1 MKDKIKEIMS
11 LLFSVP
17 VDSIKDDSSTQ
28 NLENW
33 DSLNHMNLV
42 VALEQEFQIRF
53 EDDEIIKIVSLNQVI
68 ENLAVKLEA
77 KNKL

>member
-11 LLFSVP
+11 LVFSIP
-17 VDSIKDDSSTQ
+17 ADSIKDDASTQ

-53 EDDEIIKIVSLNQVI
+53 EDDEIIKIVSFNEVA
-68 ENLAVKLEA
+68 NNVTAKLGT
-77 KNKL
+77 KNI

>member
-11 LLFSVP
+11 LVFSIP
-17 VDSIKDDSSTQ
+17 ADSIKDDASTQ

-53 EDDEIIKIVSLNQVI
+53 EDDEIIKIVSFNEVA
-68 ENLAVKLEA
+68 NNVAAKLGT
-77 KNKL
+77 KNI